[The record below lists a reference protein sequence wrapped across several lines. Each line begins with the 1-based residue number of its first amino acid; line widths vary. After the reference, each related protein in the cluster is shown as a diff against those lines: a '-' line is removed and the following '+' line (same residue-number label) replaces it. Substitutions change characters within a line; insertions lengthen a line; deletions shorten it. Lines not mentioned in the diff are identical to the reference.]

1 MRTTRVVALGVT
13 LTVLLVSSGMAAT
26 QYVITSSSQISPSV
40 RETLQDSGY
49 YKVMDNAPRPLS
61 ASVSLRVP
69 AGNYLVSGGCTA
81 ARSDPPGTPL
91 TFSDAEA
98 VIYTGGKLPQAGAET
113 SVPNQ
118 GNPPFPQGHD
128 IPEDGYA
135 SLSDSTGLTLPRGG
149 SITQMCEGSSGTYL
163 SLLHVTAVRVG
174 SLRGETVG
182 SASPT
187 P

>member
-98 VIYTGGKLPQAGAET
+98 VI
-113 SVPNQ
+113 
-118 GNPPFPQGHD
+118 
-128 IPEDGYA
+128 
-135 SLSDSTGLTLPRGG
+135 
-149 SITQMCEGSSGTYL
+149 
-163 SLLHVTAVRVG
+163 
-174 SLRGETVG
+174 
-182 SASPT
+182 
-187 P
+187 